1 MLVDTESW
9 YFDATKRA
17 LEGVG
22 VTLMMDQYLDF
33 MARGQSAWDLA
44 CIIHEQATAAADSN
58 KNTGRAPSGCSAV
71 CKANCKATR
80 KRVATCC
87 RCTRPSQ
94 WDGTRALQSAHPACE
109 ARRCTTLAVC
119 FANCLA
125 IRLRIALDP
134 TSLRF
139 FMNNPG

>member
-44 CIIHEQATAAADSN
+44 CIIHEQATAAADSS
-58 KNTGRAPSGCSAV
+58 KTPGLAGGRALRVLGSLQGKLQSNSQASCHVLPMHAPVPMGRDPRPPVRAPCLRGPALYYSGSLL
-71 CKANCKATR
+71 ANCPRPDLAT
-80 KRVATCC
+80 
-87 RCTRPSQ
+87 
-94 WDGTRALQSAHPACE
+94 LLHE
-109 ARRCTTLAVC
+109 
-119 FANCLA
+119 
-125 IRLRIALDP
+125 
-134 TSLRF
+134 
-139 FMNNPG
+139 